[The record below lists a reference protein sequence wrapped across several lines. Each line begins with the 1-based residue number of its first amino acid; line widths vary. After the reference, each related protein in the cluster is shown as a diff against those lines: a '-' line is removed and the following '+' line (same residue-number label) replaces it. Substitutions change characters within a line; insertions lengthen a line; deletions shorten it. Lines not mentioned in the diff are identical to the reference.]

1 MIFITIPERL
11 DDGSIE
17 ALRER
22 VEALRDD
29 AAVRSV
35 ILTGEGE
42 AFCRGLETPQV
53 DRAGRRQEWSAL
65 ISAIERLGK
74 PVIGVVN
81 GDAIDAGFEIAV
93 ACTWRICVDQAGFAL
108 TGAGFSGS
116 SRLSRLIGKSR
127 TLELILTGRRLEAS
141 EALAVGLVNQVLPDR
156 AGLMRAAE
164 DLAAHIGRNAP
175 LAVKYALDAVNDGS
189 EMSLEAGLR
198 LESALFALCFATLD
212 VREGARAF
220 LEKRPPDFK
229 GE

>member
-1 MIFITIPERL
+1 MIIITIPERL
-11 DDGSIE
+11 DDGAID

-53 DRAGRRQEWSAL
+53 DRAGRRRPAL
-65 ISAIERLGK
+65 ISAIEGLGK
-74 PVIGVVN
+74 PVIAAVN
-81 GDAIDAGFEIAV
+81 GDAIDAGLEIAV
-93 ACTWRICVDQAGFAL
+93 ACTWRISVDRAGFAL
-108 TGAGFSGS
+108 TGAGFGGA
-116 SRLSRLIGKSR
+116 SRLSRVIGKSR
-127 TLELILTGRRLEAS
+127 THELILTGRRLEAS

-156 AGLMRAAE
+156 AGLMSAAE
-164 DLAAHIGRNAP
+164 DLAGQIARNAP
-175 LAVKYALDAVNDGS
+175 LAVKYALDAVNAGS

-198 LESALFALCFATLD
+198 LESTLFALCFATHD

-220 LEKRPPDFK
+220 LEKRPPDFR